1 MIARDGMMDK
11 FTRISVAIGNQV
23 HLRSLRDAFSTIIT
37 LFILGGVAVLFDNVI
52 FPAIMQGDMLV
63 AWQTWGNAV
72 LQGTQ
77 NFASVMLAA
86 MLGFCLARNLHFQN
100 AIGAIM
106 VSTACFIVVIPQSV
120 GVSGSLT
127 SLTIDDDTLD
137 LHRPQSTVDNQYL
150 LLRIEQEAEEA
161 EDAEVN
167 DGNVESGVAPVITR
181 LQTDSH
187 MTIDFHEATEESE
200 EASEAAISGQATV
213 FTQAF
218 TVDQFGSAGLFVA
231 IVMGIASSTV
241 FFKLSSFKKLRL
253 YLGEGVPPAVAS
265 TFNVLIPASL
275 TIMLFAGIAALLAGF
290 FGTNIPEIIDLV
302 IQRPLS
308 VFVGENI
315 WGASLIFSIGMFL
328 FTLGIHQTTVNGVL
342 LTPIMQVLLNENTEA
357 FAQGLPITME
367 NYNYLNYDTQ
377 AVFGTIGGSGCTLG
391 LIIATFLFSRS
402 QSARAVCGLGL
413 VPGIFE
419 INEPIIYGYPI
430 VYNLPLMVAFVLCAL
445 IGYAGSYFMTVLGLM
460 RPCVITIA
468 WTTPPF
474 INAFLATAGDFRAPV
489 CQLALMIIITVV
501 YTAFMKIAEITGS
514 GFSDTD
520 VLGDDFLG
528 SEAAMEAAEQG
539 SAEQAA

>member
-528 SEAAMEAAEQG
+528 SEAAMEASEKA